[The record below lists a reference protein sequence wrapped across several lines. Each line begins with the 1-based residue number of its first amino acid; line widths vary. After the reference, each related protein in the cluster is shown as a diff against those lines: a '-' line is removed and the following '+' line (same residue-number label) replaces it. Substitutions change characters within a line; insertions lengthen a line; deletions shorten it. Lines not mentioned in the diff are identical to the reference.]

1 MPRRRHTA
9 AGGTPHRM
17 PPMKRAAP
25 AFPRLHFPQLEGV
38 PLPEFRRVTV
48 EPPEGPPPVD
58 DVEAAVMAEIARNG
72 GLDRLAP
79 GARVAIAVGSRGVAE
94 IPRLARAAVAACRER
109 GLEPFIVPG
118 MGSHGGAT
126 AEGQVAVLARLG
138 VTEEA
143 CGAPIRSSMEVVEI
157 GRTDDGIPAWF
168 DANAA
173 AADGVIAIN
182 RVKAHTSFDR
192 PNESGIVKM
201 LAVGLGK
208 HRGAVTVHTL
218 GPRGLAETLPKL
230 AEIILAKAPI
240 LMGLAVV
247 EDGRKRICHVEAV
260 APDAFFE
267 RDAALL
273 VLAKS
278 IHAKLPFE
286 AFDALV
292 VQEIGK
298 DVSGAGMDLAV
309 CGRAD
314 IRGIPNPPPLIRKIG
329 VLGLTEATAGNA
341 VGFGVADFST
351 VAAASELDLFAT
363 YTNALTAGTVERV
376 RMPVILPS
384 DLDVFRACAKLSWR
398 LTPEESRMVV
408 IRSTLHVSDIAVSVP
423 LLEETIGGLRLAGE
437 PVPWAPEFDAEG
449 RFTNP
454 L

>member
-1 MPRRRHTA
+1 MTRPA
-9 AGGTPHRM
+9 PH
-17 PPMKRAAP
+17 
-25 AFPRLHFPQLEGV
+25 FPSLVFPQLEGV
-38 PLPEFRRVTV
+38 ALPQFRRVTV
-48 EPPEGPPPVD
+48 EPPPGPPPVE
-58 DVEAAVMAEIARNG
+58 DVEAAVAAEIARSG
-72 GLDRLAP
+72 ALDRLAA
-79 GARVAIAVGSRGVAE
+79 GASVAIAVGSRGIAE
-94 IPRLARAAVAACRER
+94 IPRLARATVAACRAR

-118 MGSHGGAT
+118 MGSHGGAK
-126 AEGQVAVLARLG
+126 AEGQVALLAHLG

-143 CGAPIRSSMEVVEI
+143 CGAPVRSSMEVVEL

-192 PNESGIVKM
+192 ANESGIVKM

-230 AEIILAKAPI
+230 AAIILGKAPI
-240 LMGLAVV
+240 LAGIAVV
-247 EDGRKRICHVEAV
+247 EDGKKRVCHVEAV
-260 APDAFFE
+260 PPEAFFE

-273 VLAKS
+273 KLAKS
-278 IHAKLPFE
+278 LHAKLPFE
-286 AFDALV
+286 AFDALI

-341 VGFGVADFST
+341 VGLGVADFST
-351 VAAASELDLFAT
+351 VDVVSRVDLFAT
-363 YTNALTAGTVERV
+363 YTNALTAGTMERV

-384 DLDVFRACAKLSWR
+384 DLDVFRACAKTSWR
-398 LTPEESRMVV
+398 PTPEESRMVV
-408 IRSTLHVSDIAVSVP
+408 IRSTLHVADIAVSVP
-423 LLEETIGGLRLAGE
+423 LLEETMERLTLAGE
-437 PVPWAPEFDAEG
+437 PVPWAPEFDSDG
-449 RFTNP
+449 RFTNR